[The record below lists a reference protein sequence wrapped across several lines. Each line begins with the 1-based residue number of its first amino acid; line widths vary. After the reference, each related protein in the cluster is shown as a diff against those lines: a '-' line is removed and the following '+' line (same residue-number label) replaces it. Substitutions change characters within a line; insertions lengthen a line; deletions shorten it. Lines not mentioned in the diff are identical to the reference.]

1 MGNSNKQQPEV
12 HLLSASPDPDGTTA
26 LPVAFL
32 GFFGNPKGGKDL
44 ENHSALSLVSA
55 RLPPNQT
62 KWGGNNLDTAMRTSS
77 RL

>member
-44 ENHSALSLVSA
+44 EDHSALSLVSQQDC
-55 RLPPNQT
+55 PQT
-62 KWGGNNLDTAMRTSS
+62 KPNGVGTTLI